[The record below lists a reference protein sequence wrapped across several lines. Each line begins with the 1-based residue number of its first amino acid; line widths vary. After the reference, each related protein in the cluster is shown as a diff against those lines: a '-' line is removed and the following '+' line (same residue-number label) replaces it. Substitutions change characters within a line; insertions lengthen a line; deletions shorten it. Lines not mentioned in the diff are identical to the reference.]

1 MNRIA
6 VAAAWVIGLG
16 TACVSAA
23 GVITSIQRLDTDD
36 ASPGFNESLVPGGLT
51 AGAPAYADF
60 SFTYG
65 TLPSYL
71 QAADYIKMVNADQYD
86 FNYQL
91 QLNLNQ
97 RSNVYLMIDDRY
109 GVTQWETGLGFVDTG
124 DNILLGDQTTSIYR
138 ATFNS
143 GPVVLRDQSVIEGS
157 FHMYTVAAQSTGDIT
172 LTQSTTIGTASI
184 NSLTLQSADNVV
196 DLTQNTG
203 TTLTLAQ
210 GTITKNG
217 TFNSTITGGILATPS
232 GTFDVTTNG
241 GVLKIGSALTG
252 SSNRLIVSGAGTLE
266 LTSVDTANHNFGGG
280 IFLNSG
286 TLRVSDVRNL
296 GGSATSA
303 NAINFNGGAL
313 ETTQGLT
320 LNNVFT
326 VNPGGGTFRPTSASS
341 PLLLLNDNQL
351 RPGSKGAGTL
361 TKDGPGV
368 LVIGGS
374 NSFAGPVNVI
384 SGALQLQNPDALGS
398 PLSRLGKSTITLFD
412 NTRLNLRSDL
422 KTLNYDD
429 PISVSGNSAIDFGRI
444 NVTASGDFFLKNLS
458 LGNPNGGQASL
469 SITNAN
475 NDGSILHFTGPV
487 TLGGASIL
495 DAQATT
501 SLEGQIQGGG
511 TFTKTGA
518 GTVLLSGGAT
528 NDYTGLTTVLAG
540 TLSLGKATGAL
551 SIPSDITINGGVVR
565 FDSNDQIADIAN
577 VSLLQ
582 GALNANGRQDT
593 IASLN
598 VSGGSLTTGTGRLLI
613 LTPGAPASPLPNGPL
628 PPPIPGLVISGG
640 VTTVNTGGEINTT
653 TAQVSG
659 GLNTVQAGGMLTVGS
674 GGLTFAG
681 DLSPN
686 ITFLADATTP
696 GRLNLSGN
704 VTFTGLLGTAS
715 LDTSGAGAQPGLI
728 DLKGAERTFNVN
740 DGAASVDLRV
750 SASITNGAVK
760 KSGAGTLM
768 LSGVNTYTGGT
779 TISNG
784 TIQVNGGAALGSG
797 PFVLNAGTLGVVSDA
812 VPSFANV
819 LTVNGD
825 GGLNVDR
832 ASAAG
837 PATGEVQFTGGMAIG
852 ASQLS
857 VTGANRSLRF
867 TGPTTLTG
875 SAKFN
880 NTAGV
885 NVTLTGPVGQ
895 SAGTWGV
902 TKDGVGTLT
911 FDGATPNTYTGSTR
925 VNSGTLLLNKTAGQ
939 NAIAGNL
946 DVFGGT
952 VRLMA
957 SNQIADTAAVTVSNV
972 ASTLDL
978 NGKSETF
985 TSLNGT
991 GGNVTLGGGAG
1002 GSLLVTQALNLSGG
1016 TLDLTNDALVVNY
1029 TSGGSPATYNAV
1041 KAAVLS
1047 AYNASGVH
1055 WTGSGITSS
1064 TARDNAATNTGV
1076 GFAEASDIFGAS
1088 GGVSQGQS
1096 VDGTAVLARYTLL
1109 GDATLDGK
1117 VDFNDLVKL
1126 AQNYNT
1132 TGTSWNGGD
1141 FTYDGSTD
1149 FNDLVKLAQNYNT
1162 ALPAAAIPGAP
1173 AGFEADLAR
1182 AFAQVPEPGALGIIG
1197 CAATALLRRRRSS
1210 RSVPA

>member
-1 MNRIA
+1 MKRIRL
-6 VAAAWVIGLG
+6 AAFWVTGLG
-16 TACVSAA
+16 MACATRA

-36 ASPGFNESLVPGGLT
+36 VSPGFNESLVPGGLT
-51 AGAPAYADF
+51 SGAQGYSDF
-60 SFTYG
+60 TFTYG

-71 QAADYIKMVNADQYD
+71 QGADYVKMVNADQYD

-91 QLNLNQ
+91 QLNLNA
-97 RSNVYLMIDDRY
+97 RSNVYLLIDDRY

-124 DNILLGDQTTSIYR
+124 DNILLGGQATSVYR
-138 ATFNS
+138 GTFDS
-143 GPVVLRDQSVIEGS
+143 GAVVLRDQAVIEGT
-157 FHMYTVAAQSTGDIT
+157 FHMYTVAAQSTGDLT
-172 LTQSTTIGTASI
+172 LTQSTTTGTAAI
-184 NSLTLQSADNVV
+184 NSLTLQAANNVV
-196 DLTQNTG
+196 DLTQVPG

-217 TFNSTITGGILATPS
+217 TFNSTISGGILATPS
-232 GTFDVTTNG
+232 GTFNVTTNG
-241 GVLKIGSALTG
+241 GVLTIGSALTG
-252 SSNRLIVSGAGTLE
+252 SANRLIVSGAGTLQ

-296 GGSATSA
+296 GGSATGA
-303 NAINFNGGAL
+303 NPINFSGGTL
-313 ETTQGLT
+313 EATQGLT
-320 LNNVFT
+320 LNNVVT
-326 VNPGGGTFRPTSASS
+326 VNPGGGTFRPTSTATAIM
-341 PLLLLNDNQL
+341 LLNDNQL
-351 RPGSKGAGTL
+351 RAGSKGAGTL

-384 SGALQLQNPDALGS
+384 SGALELRDPDALGS
-398 PLSRLGKSTITLFD
+398 PISRLGKSTITLFD
-412 NTRLNLRSDL
+412 STRLSLRSDT

-444 NVTASGDFFLKNLS
+444 KLTASGDFFLKNLS

-469 SITNAN
+469 TITNAN
-475 NDGSILHFTGPV
+475 NDGSVLHFTGPV

-495 DAQATT
+495 EAQATT
-501 SLEGQIQGGG
+501 SLEGQVQGGG

-518 GTVLLSGGAT
+518 GTVLLAGGAT

-551 SIPSDITINGGVVR
+551 SIPADMTINGGLVR
-565 FDSNDQIADIAN
+565 FDSNDQIADSAN

-582 GALNANGRQDT
+582 GVLNANGRQDT

-598 VSGGSLTTGTGRLLI
+598 ISGGSLTTGTGKLLI
-613 LTPGAPASPLPNGPL
+613 LAPGVPASPLPNGPP
-628 PPPIPGLVISGG
+628 PPPIPGLIISGG
-640 VTTVNTGGEINTT
+640 VTTVNPGGEINAT
-653 TAQVSG
+653 TAQISG
-659 GLNTVQAGGMLTVGS
+659 GVNTVQAGGTLTVGS
-674 GGLTFAG
+674 GGLTLAG

-686 ITFLADATTP
+686 VSLLADATTP

-728 DLKGAERTFNVN
+728 DLKAAERTFNVN

-750 SASITNGAVK
+750 SASITNGSVK

-779 TISNG
+779 TVSNG
-784 TIQVNGGAALGSG
+784 TIQVNGGAALGAG
-797 PFVLNAGTLGVVSDA
+797 PLVLNAGTLGVVSDA
-812 VPSFANV
+812 VPSFANAM
-819 LTVNGD
+819 TVNGD
-825 GGLNVDR
+825 AGLNVDR

-837 PATGEVQFTGGMAIG
+837 PATGEVQFTGGLAIG
-852 ASQLS
+852 ASQLA

-875 SAKFN
+875 TAKFN

-885 NVTLTGPVGQ
+885 NVTLSGAIAQ

-911 FDGATPNTYTGSTR
+911 FDGASPNTYTGSTR
-925 VNSGTLLLNKTAGQ
+925 INAGTLLLNKTAGQ
-939 NAIAGNL
+939 NAVAGNL

-957 SNQIADTAAVTVSNV
+957 PNQIADTAAVTVSNPT
-972 ASTLDL
+972 STLDL
-978 NGKSETF
+978 NGHSETV
-985 TSLNGT
+985 TTLNVT
-991 GGNVTLGGGAG
+991 GAQVTLGGAGAMM
-1002 GSLLVTQALNLSGG
+1002 VTQALNLTSA
-1016 TLDLTNDALVVNY
+1016 TLDLTNGALVVNY
-1029 TSGGSPATYNAV
+1029 APGGAPATFNAV
-1041 KAAVLS
+1041 KASILS
-1047 AYNASGVH
+1047 AYNASGTH
-1055 WTGSGITSS
+1055 WTGPGITSS
-1064 TARDNAATNTGV
+1064 TARGAATNTGIA
-1076 GFAEASDIFGAS
+1076 FAEASDILGPS
-1088 GGVSQGQS
+1088 GGTFQGQN
-1096 VDGTAVLARYTLL
+1096 VDATAVLARYTLL
-1109 GDATLDGK
+1109 GDATLDGT

-1132 TGTSWNGGD
+1132 PNTTWNSGD
-1141 FTYDGSTD
+1141 FTYDGLTD

-1162 ALPAAAIPGAP
+1162 VLPATPIPGAP
-1173 AGFEADLAR
+1173 AAFEADLAR
-1182 AFAQVPEPGALGIIG
+1182 AFASVPEPHSFALASIG
-1197 CAATALLRRRRSS
+1197 TGYLLVRRRLRS
-1210 RSVPA
+1210 RRQD

>member
-1 MNRIA
+1 MKRIA

-36 ASPGFNESLVPGGLT
+36 NSPGFNESLVPGGLT

-60 SFTYG
+60 SFTYS

-91 QLNLNQ
+91 QLNLNA

-172 LTQSTTIGTASI
+172 LTQSTTTGTATF
-184 NSLTLQSADNVV
+184 NSLTLQAVNNAV
-196 DLTQNTG
+196 DLTQIAG
-203 TTLTLAQ
+203 TTLTLTQ
-210 GTITKNG
+210 GTIVKDG
-217 TFNSTITGGILATPS
+217 TFNSTISGGILATPS
-232 GTFDVTTNG
+232 GTFNVTTNG

-252 SSNRLIVSGAGTLE
+252 SSNRLIVGGAGTLE
-266 LTSVDTANHNFGGG
+266 LSSVDTANHNFGGG

-296 GGSATSA
+296 GGSATNA
-303 NAINFNGGAL
+303 NAISFSGGAL
-313 ETTQGLT
+313 EATQALT

-326 VNPGGGTFRPTSASS
+326 VNPGGGTFRPTSSS
-341 PLLLLNDNQL
+341 SAIKLLSDNQL

-374 NSFAGPVNVI
+374 NAFAGPVNVI
-384 SGALQLQNPDALGS
+384 GGALQLQDPDALGS

-412 NTRLNLRSDL
+412 NTRLNLLSDQ

-429 PISVSGNSAIDFGRI
+429 PISVPGNSAIDFGRI
-444 NVTASGDFFLKNLS
+444 KGTVAGDFFLKDLS
-458 LGNPNGGQASL
+458 FGNPNGAQASL
-469 SITNAN
+469 TVTNAHD
-475 NDGSILHFTGPV
+475 DGSVLHFTGPV

-501 SLEGQIQGGG
+501 SLEGQVQGGG
-511 TFTKTGA
+511 TFTKIGA
-518 GTVLLSGGAT
+518 GTVLLAGGAT
-528 NDYTGLTTVLAG
+528 NNYTGLTTVLAG
-540 TLSLGKATGAL
+540 TLSLGKAIGAL
-551 SIPSDITINGGVVR
+551 SIPSDLTINGGILR
-565 FDSNDQIADIAN
+565 FDSNDQIADVAN

-582 GALNANGRQDT
+582 GAFNANGRQDT

-613 LTPGAPASPLPNGPL
+613 LTPGAPASPLPGGPL
-628 PPPIPGLVISGG
+628 PPPVPGLVISGG
-640 VTTVNTGGEINTT
+640 VTTVNLGGEINAT
-653 TAQVSG
+653 TAQISG
-659 GLNTVQAGGMLTVGS
+659 GVNTVQAGGVLTVGS

-686 ITFLADATTP
+686 VTLLADAATP

-715 LDTSGAGAQPGLI
+715 VDTSGAQPGLI

-779 TISNG
+779 TVSNG

-797 PFVLNAGTLGVVSDA
+797 PFVLNAGTFGVVSDA

-819 LTVNGD
+819 LTINGD
-825 GGLNVDR
+825 AGLNVDR
-832 ASAAG
+832 ESPAG
-837 PATGEVQFTGGMAIG
+837 PATGEVQFTGGLAIG

-857 VTGANRSLRF
+857 VTGANRSIRF
-867 TGPTTLTG
+867 TGATMLTG

-925 VNSGTLLLNKTAGQ
+925 VNSGMLLLGKTAGQ
-939 NAIAGNL
+939 NAVAGNL

-957 SNQIADTAAVTVSNV
+957 SNQIADTAAVTVSNST
-972 ASTLDL
+972 STLDL
-978 NGKSETF
+978 NGKNETF
-985 TSLNGT
+985 ASLNGT
-991 GGNVTLGGGAG
+991 GGHVTLGGGAG
-1002 GSLLVTQALNLSGG
+1002 GALLVTQALNLSGG
-1016 TLDLTNDALVVNY
+1016 TIDLTNNALVVNY
-1029 TSGGSPATYNAV
+1029 APGGAPATFNAV
-1041 KAAVLS
+1041 KAAVIL
-1047 AYNASGVH
+1047 AYNAAGVH

-1064 TARDNAATNTGV
+1064 TARDNAASNTGV

-1088 GGVSQGQS
+1088 GGIFQGQS
-1096 VDGTAVLARYTLL
+1096 VDATAVLARYTLL

-1132 TGTSWNGGD
+1132 TGRTWNGGD

-1162 ALPAAAIPGAP
+1162 ALPAAAAIPGAP
-1173 AGFEADLAR
+1173 ANFDQDLAR
-1182 AFAQVPEPGALGIIG
+1182 AFAQVPEPGGLGVMG
-1197 CAATALLRRRRSS
+1197 LAFTALLRRRRSS
-1210 RSVPA
+1210 RSVRR